1 MLLHAGWH
9 GAQAAQSEEHIIR
22 ADAETDIAMHALQ
35 LGEVIAF
42 GRNSAEQGVG
52 MADNIFGGRE
62 NGEINTEIERSEIE
76 RRRPCI
82 INSSFD
88 TGFFR
93 RCDNGRHVLH
103 FKGLRAGAF
112 HENHRRIV
120 ANELGNIAADERVVI
135 FRLNA
140 IIAQ

>member
-1 MLLHAGWH
+1 MARCAGQSRVKHFADKAHAFKPCGNIKRRLLMLLHARRH
-9 GAQAAQSEEHIIR
+9 GAQATQSEEHIIR
-22 ADAETDIAMHALQ
+22 ANAETDIAMHALQ

-93 RCDNGRHVLH
+93 TISRV
-103 FKGLRAGAF
+103 AEAF
-112 HENHRRIV
+112 
-120 ANELGNIAADERVVI
+120 
-135 FRLNA
+135 
-140 IIAQ
+140 